1 MEVQIIRKENQNQ
14 REEIS
19 VIQATE
25 NDKDQNDLAVSD
37 KDFLFFFKLNCTFNL
52 THKLALKGVTIKSKI
67 ELNIVLL

>member
-1 MEVQIIRKENQNQ
+1 MWEVQIIRKENQNQ

-37 KDFLFFFKLNCTFNL
+37 KDCFFFQIERTFIL
-52 THKLALKGVTIKSKI
+52 IHQLALKGVTIKSKI